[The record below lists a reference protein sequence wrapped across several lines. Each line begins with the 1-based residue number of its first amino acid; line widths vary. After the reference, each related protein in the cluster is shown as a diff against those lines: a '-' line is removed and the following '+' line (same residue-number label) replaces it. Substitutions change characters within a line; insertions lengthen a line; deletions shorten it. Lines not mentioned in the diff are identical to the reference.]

1 MLGMLEETASEEAL
15 TCVVKAPFPMRFAQD
30 GLRSRFPPSPTTE
43 ARVLSVPQQAGPD
56 RDPDPEKDNLG
67 LQDQFGTAKIRTTP
81 TKKPLCCNLPKRKK
95 EQIELK
101 HRLPQAR

>member
-1 MLGMLEETASEEAL
+1 
-15 TCVVKAPFPMRFAQD
+15 MRFAQD

-43 ARVLSVPQQAGPD
+43 ARVLSVPQKAGPD
-56 RDPDPEKDNLG
+56 RDPDPEKDNISS
-67 LQDQFGTAKIRTTP
+67 LQQKFKNAP